1 MKKKIEEM
9 TIEEL
14 RTRAAEIRTAAEDAT
29 LDQDALNALEQEAD
43 AVSKRIA
50 QYEAEQ
56 RRRTIAAKMTS
67 TGTPVE
73 NPAADTTEDETRA
86 QKFKETRTE
95 TISAKEVRSTLM
107 SSGQLAAPTAVSG
120 INDTVGAKVSS
131 IVDMVKI
138 VNCEGMRSNVVA
150 YVKADA
156 AAAGKQTE
164 GAEAAVAEAD
174 FDTVTINPESVAVLS
189 YISKQAKKQTPLLYE
204 AKVREQA
211 LVSLRKNASA
221 LITKQ
226 LQASK
231 LNTAVKAAVAGAKG
245 VVDATTLRQIALA
258 YGGDESV
265 VGGAVLFLHK
275 KDLIAFG
282 DVRGTGEKKPVYEI
296 TPDTDN
302 PNTGVIKDGG
312 LSVRYCL
319 NSNLTPCS
327 GTAQTSAAQ
336 KTMFYGVPTNLELD
350 LFSPY
355 EITVSSDFAF
365 NKLME
370 TILGDVELGAD
381 VVVQGGFVA
390 LEIAANG

>member
-1 MKKKIEEM
+1 MKKIEEM
-9 TIEEL
+9 SIEEL
-14 RTRAAEIRTAAEDAT
+14 RTRAAEIRTAAADTT
-29 LDQDALNALEQEAD
+29 LEQDALSELEQEAD
-43 AVSKRIA
+43 AIAKRIA
-50 QYEAEQ
+50 KYDAEQ
-56 RRRTIAAKMTS
+56 RRRALAEKMTA
-67 TGTPVE
+67 TGTPVKTPFSG
-73 NPAADTTEDETRA
+73 NGEDETRT
-86 QKFKETRTE
+86 KSFIETRSE
-95 TISAKEVRSTLM
+95 TISTREVRAALM
-107 SSGQLAAPTAVSG
+107 SSGQLAAPTGVSG
-120 INDTVGAKVSS
+120 INDTIGAKVSS
-131 IVDMVKI
+131 IVDLVKV

-156 AAAGKQTE
+156 AAAADQTE
-164 GAEAAVAEAD
+164 GSEATVTEAS
-174 FDTVTINPESVAVLS
+174 FDTVTITPKSVAVLS
-189 YISKQAKKQTPLLYE
+189 YISKQARKQTPLLYE
-204 AKVREQA
+204 AKVREQSMI
-211 LVSLRKNASA
+211 SLRKSASA
-221 LITKQ
+221 LLTKQ
-226 LQASK
+226 LQASE
-231 LNTAVKAAVAGAKG
+231 LTSTASATVTGGKG
-245 VVDATTLRQIALA
+245 VVDATTLRKIALA
-258 YGGDESV
+258 YGGDENV

-282 DVRGTGEKKPVYEI
+282 DVRGTNEKKPVYEI

-327 GTAQTSAAQ
+327 GTAQKSAAQ

-370 TILGDVELGAD
+370 TVLGDVEMGAD
-381 VVVQGGFVA
+381 VVVKDGFVA